1 MGYATDFIGHVLID
15 PPLNAEEAD
24 YLTAFTRARHWDR
37 PGGPYV
43 VPDHPLEPRAT
54 VDVETYNRVAEG
66 KPGLW
71 CPWTPCL
78 DGHCLTFDGMEKAYS
93 AVSWMTYLIETFLA
107 PGPRVSE
114 VPDPLFDGFTFDHRC
129 DGVVA
134 ASRRDSGELSLIV
147 VTDNEVERIVVVPG
161 VPDGVPWGELRYQA
175 ETDRYL
181 RHRQARQAAWRRR
194 LAELRPETA

>member
-93 AVSWMTYLIETFLA
+93 AVSWMTSSSRPSSR
-107 PGPRVSE
+107 PGREYPK
-114 VPDPLFDGFTFDHRC
+114 
-129 DGVVA
+129 
-134 ASRRDSGELSLIV
+134 SLIRSSTASPST
-147 VTDNEVERIVVVPG
+147 TDAMASSQP
-161 VPDGVPWGELRYQA
+161 
-175 ETDRYL
+175 
-181 RHRQARQAAWRRR
+181 AAATPASSR
-194 LAELRPETA
+194 